1 MAHLLKLIDINGNK
15 LLGYPYTL
23 NNNSMSCGDSYKN
36 GKSHKFVGTKTQVE
50 VLLEV
55 IKRFKLPDIVLSDI
69 EETSFVF
76 SSNNLKQQVFVFRL
90 CRYIRNEEMLNLLEK
105 TIDLNSKNKLA
116 IYNAFVLAHYIQS
129 FQGNRLR
136 PRYYASDMDLVY
148 MNDNF
153 LCFSFKSY
161 KEFLNHLND
170 RGRYFH
176 SLFYSDAGGYDNN
189 IAQNRR
195 LKPRS
200 NELMRKEYTLFE
212 SYIKDKKYKKAINLI
227 KDRV

>member
-76 SSNNLKQQVFVFRL
+76 SSKNLKQQVFTFRL
-90 CRYIRNEEMLNLLEK
+90 CRYIRSNNLTKILK
-105 TIDLNSKNKLA
+105 TTIELNSKNKLA
-116 IYNAFVLAHYIQS
+116 IYHSFVLAHHIQAL
-129 FQGNRLR
+129 FEKKAV
-136 PRYYASDMDLVY
+136 PMYYVSGMDLVY
-148 MNDNF
+148 MCNN
-153 LCFSFKSY
+153 CINFSFKTY
-161 KEFLNHLND
+161 EEFLKYLNKCEA
-170 RGRYFH
+170 Y
-176 SLFYSDAGGYDNN
+176 SYIFYSEISYDTN
-189 IAQNRR
+189 I
-195 LKPRS
+195 
-200 NELMRKEYTLFE
+200 
-212 SYIKDKKYKKAINLI
+212 YKFFNPEFGVIECNTDYLINTFKVLLSS
-227 KDRV
+227 